1 MKNIHLRAV
10 FIKITT
16 FLWLIM
22 VVNCSGLSPDK
33 PKEESINK
41 RTQEIESNNPEDEA
55 EHNDVHLTD
64 EMIKKLNL
72 EFDKVSM
79 RKIRRFI
86 SAPAEVTPVKNLE
99 AFVGSIIDGRVQEI
113 FVSQGDYVKKGQIL
127 AKIMNFQ
134 IGEIKGEYLKSKA
147 EFEFAKENLQRIKS
161 LFESNISSKKSYLL
175 AQAEYEKAK
184 GEFLAVREKLVSI
197 GITDQDIVKSG
208 ENENTNLP
216 ILDIKAPISGKI
228 IERDITVGEYIES
241 TRNLFRIIDIS
252 KLWVDADI
260 YEKDISK
267 VKLGQNV
274 DIIVKTYPDKIY
286 NGEIIYIGD
295 VLNSDTKTLTIRTI
309 LNNPENILKPYMFST
324 VRIYYGDGKSQL
336 TVSTSAVE
344 SSNDEKYVF
353 VVEDANVFEKRIVV
367 CGIESGGL
375 TEIIAG
381 LEEGEN
387 VVIKGSFILRS
398 ELEKSKLGGGHQH

>member
-1 MKNIHLRAV
+1 MKNILLKSV
-10 FIKITT
+10 FIIIIT
-16 FLWLIM
+16 FLSLLM
-22 VVNCSGLSPDK
+22 VFNCSRLSTDK
-33 PKEESINK
+33 LEEESIK
-41 RTQEIESNNPEDEA
+41 ERTQVIESDNYDEEA

-79 RKIRRFI
+79 RKIRSFI
-86 SAPAEVTPVKNLE
+86 SAPAKVTPVKNLE

-113 FVSQGDYVKKGQIL
+113 FVNQGDYVKKGQIL
-127 AKIMNFQ
+127 AKIVNFQ

-147 EFEFAKENLQRIKS
+147 EFEFEKENLQRIKS

-228 IERDITVGEYIES
+228 VERDITVGEYIES

-267 VKLGQNV
+267 IKLGQNV

-286 NGEIIYIGD
+286 KGEIIYIGD
-295 VLNSDTKTLTIRTI
+295 VLNTDTKTLTIRTI

-324 VRIYYGDGKSQL
+324 VRIYYGDGKSRL

-344 SSNDEKYVF
+344 SSNDEKFVF
-353 VVEDANVFEKRIVV
+353 IVEDANVFEKRNVI
-367 CGIESGGL
+367 CGIESDGL

-398 ELEKSKLGGGHQH
+398 ELEKSKLLGGHQH

>member
-1 MKNIHLRAV
+1 MKNILLRTV
-10 FIKITT
+10 FIKITII
-16 FLWLIM
+16 LYLLM
-22 VVNCSGLSPDK
+22 VVNCSGLSTDK
-33 PKEESINK
+33 PEEESINK
-41 RTQEIESNNPEDEA
+41 RTQEIESDNYEDEA

-79 RKIRRFI
+79 RKIRSFI
-86 SAPAEVTPVKNLE
+86 SAPAKVTPVKNLE

-175 AQAEYEKAK
+175 AQAEYEKAN

>member
-1 MKNIHLRAV
+1 MKNILLRTV

-16 FLWLIM
+16 FLCLIM
-22 VVNCSGLSPDK
+22 VVNCSRLSTDK
-33 PKEESINK
+33 PEEELIQK
-41 RTQEIESNNPEDEA
+41 VTQEIESDNYEEEA

-79 RKIRRFI
+79 RKIRSFI
-86 SAPAEVTPVKNLE
+86 SAPAKVTPVKNLE

-113 FVSQGDYVKKGQIL
+113 FVNQGDYVKKGQIL
-127 AKIMNFQ
+127 AKIVNFQ

-147 EFEFAKENLQRIKS
+147 EFEFEKENLQRIKS

-228 IERDITVGEYIES
+228 VERDITVGEYIES

-267 VKLGQNV
+267 IKLGQNV

-286 NGEIIYIGD
+286 KGEIIYIGD
-295 VLNSDTKTLTIRTI
+295 VLNTDTKTLTIRTI

-324 VRIYYGDGKSQL
+324 VRIYYGDGKSRL

-344 SSNDEKYVF
+344 SSNDEKFVF
-353 VVEDANVFEKRIVV
+353 IVEDANVFEKRNVI
-367 CGIESGGL
+367 CGIESDGL

-398 ELEKSKLGGGHQH
+398 ELEKSKLLGGHQH

>member
-1 MKNIHLRAV
+1 MKNILLKSV
-10 FIKITT
+10 FIIITT
-16 FLWLIM
+16 FLCLLM
-22 VVNCSGLSPDK
+22 VFNCSRLSTDK
-33 PKEESINK
+33 LEEESIK
-41 RTQEIESNNPEDEA
+41 ERTQVIESDNYEEEA

-79 RKIRRFI
+79 RKIRSFI
-86 SAPAEVTPVKNLE
+86 SAPAKVTPVQNLE

-113 FVSQGDYVKKGQIL
+113 FVNQGDYVKKGQIL
-127 AKIMNFQ
+127 AKIVNFQ

-228 IERDITVGEYIES
+228 VERDITVGEYIES

-267 VKLGQNV
+267 MKLGQNV

-286 NGEIIYIGD
+286 KGEIIYIGD
-295 VLNSDTKTLTIRTI
+295 VLNTDTKTLTIRTI

-324 VRIYYGDGKSQL
+324 VRIYYGDGKSRL

-344 SSNDEKYVF
+344 SSNDEKFVF
-353 VVEDANVFEKRIVV
+353 IVEDANVFEKRNVI
-367 CGIESGGL
+367 CGIESDGL

-398 ELEKSKLGGGHQH
+398 ELEKSKLLGGHQH